1 MAEFYDAK
9 EVEDK
14 FYEIWEER
22 GYFEIDANKNICKD
36 GRKFCIMMPPPNV
49 TGSLHIGHALTFTLQ
64 DIMTR
69 YKRMDGYKTLWQPG
83 LDHAGIATQNV
94 VEKQLL
100 AQGIKKEELG
110 REKFV
115 EKVWEWKE
123 KSGGM
128 IVHQMRKL
136 GISPAWSRQR
146 FTMDEGLRIAVKK
159 AFLNLY
165 EKGLIVRENYM
176 INWCTHDGA
185 LSDIEVEHK
194 ENKGKLYHLRYYLA
208 DEASNLSENS
218 ASNLSKQAEVS
229 CDEFA
234 GCKASANEANAA
246 QNLANKSTNS
256 NNKNFDEIL
265 TGDDEAKYRD
275 EDLQVAQNF
284 ESADRTNSSSSE
296 QNSNSCKDSS
306 ETSCNKAYQSENLPY
321 IVVATTR
328 PETYFGDTAVMV
340 NPNDERYKNLI
351 GKKVVLPI
359 IGREI
364 EIIADEH
371 VDMEFGTGLVKVTP
385 AHDTNDYE
393 VGKRHDLKFITVFDE
408 KGILNEQCAQFK
420 GLERLE
426 ARDVIVAELE
436 KLGNVEKIEDYEN
449 QVGYCYRCKN
459 VVEPYISKQWF
470 VKKQIADDAIAKVG
484 EGLAKFY
491 PAHWINSFNAWMRE
505 LRDWCIS
512 RQLWWGH
519 QIPVFYCG
527 ECGHE
532 WADEGEPTQCP
543 KCKSAN
549 FHQDPDVLDT
559 WFSSGLWPFSTLGW
573 GNGEEL
579 KNEKWFDGDLAE
591 FYPNNLL
598 ITGFDILFFWVAR
611 MMFQGE
617 NALGKLP
624 FDDIYLHAL
633 VKDEQGRKMSKSLG
647 NVIDPLVS
655 IEEYSADILRF
666 TLALLAVQGRDIKL
680 SDEKMKLVR
689 NFTNKLYNASKYLL
703 LNESKFANLSDAKI
717 ETKLGKYMLSRFN
730 ECVREVR
737 ENIDAY
743 RFNDAANAIYK
754 FLWDEFCDWGI
765 ELSKADKGSV
775 RELGAIF
782 KEAMRLLSPF
792 MPFISEFLFH
802 ELSGSNLESASS
814 IMIEAYP
821 QANECDLQ
829 IEKTF
834 ELVIEAIVAI
844 RRAKATIEQ
853 GNSKI
858 AKAFI
863 KLNKGVELD
872 MNLDSNYLGPAFG
885 PSNKIDKYLVEQI
898 MQKGDE
904 TKKDYTVYAEKKNNE
919 NTKEGDIIIWSSYAK
934 EYIEEKNLD
943 IEIPDLEWGESYK
956 VEEFIKL
963 LAKCEQIEF
972 CDAKIENA
980 ARDVSENLEVF
991 VPLEGVDMSAVIMRL
1006 RSQKTKLEKEIAKLS
1021 NMLNNE
1027 KFVASAPQA
1036 VVEANRE
1043 GLASAAQKLEKV
1055 DSELANL
1062 GAAD

>member
-9 EVEDK
+9 EIEDK
-14 FYEIWEER
+14 FYKIWEER
-22 GYFEIDANKNICKD
+22 GYFEIDANKNIRKD

-100 AQGIKKEELG
+100 NQGIKKEELG

-146 FTMDEGLRIAVKK
+146 FTMDEGLRKAVKK
-159 AFLNLY
+159 AFVNLY

-208 DEASNLSENS
+208 E
-218 ASNLSKQAEVS
+218 
-229 CDEFA
+229 
-234 GCKASANEANAA
+234 
-246 QNLANKSTNS
+246 
-256 NNKNFDEIL
+256 
-265 TGDDEAKYRD
+265 
-275 EDLQVAQNF
+275 
-284 ESADRTNSSSSE
+284 E
-296 QNSNSCKDSS
+296 QDKF
-306 ETSCNKAYQSENLPY
+306 

-385 AHDTNDYE
+385 AHDTNDYG

-408 KGILNEQCAQFK
+408 KGILNEHCAQFK

-426 ARDVIVAELE
+426 ARDAIVAELE

-519 QIPVFYCG
+519 QIPVFYCDA
-527 ECGHE
+527 CGHE

-655 IEEYSADILRF
+655 IDEYSADVLRF

-730 ECVREVR
+730 EYVREVR

-775 RELGAIF
+775 KELGAIF

-792 MPFISEFLFH
+792 MPFISEHLFH
-802 ELSGSNLESASS
+802 ELSGSNLENASS
-814 IMIEAYP
+814 IMVEEYP
-821 QANECDLQ
+821 QANERDLQ

-863 KLNKGVELD
+863 KLNG
-872 MNLDSNYLGPAFG
+872 
-885 PSNKIDKYLVEQI
+885 
-898 MQKGDE
+898 
-904 TKKDYTVYAEKKNNE
+904 NE
-919 NTKEGDIIIWSSYAK
+919 NLTEATNYVS
-934 EYIEEKNLD
+934 
-943 IEIPDLEWGESYK
+943 
-956 VEEFIKL
+956 L

-980 ARDVSENLEVF
+980 ARDVSENLEAF

-1043 GLASAAQKLEKV
+1043 GLASATQKLEKV

-1062 GAAD
+1062 GAVD

>member
-14 FYEIWEER
+14 FYKIWEER
-22 GYFEIDANKNICKD
+22 GYFEIDANKNIRKD

-159 AFLNLY
+159 AFVNLY

-208 DEASNLSENS
+208 
-218 ASNLSKQAEVS
+218 
-229 CDEFA
+229 
-234 GCKASANEANAA
+234 G
-246 QNLANKSTNS
+246 
-256 NNKNFDEIL
+256 
-265 TGDDEAKYRD
+265 
-275 EDLQVAQNF
+275 
-284 ESADRTNSSSSE
+284 E
-296 QNSNSCKDSS
+296 QDKF
-306 ETSCNKAYQSENLPY
+306 

-408 KGILNEQCAQFK
+408 KGTLNEQCAQFK

-519 QIPVFYCG
+519 QIPVFYCD

-624 FDDIYLHAL
+624 FGDIYLHAL

-655 IEEYSADILRF
+655 IEEYSADVLRF

-689 NFTNKLYNASKYLL
+689 NFTNKLYNANKYLL
-703 LNESKFANLSDAKI
+703 LNESKFANLSDVKI

-775 RELGAIF
+775 KELGAIF

-792 MPFISEFLFH
+792 MPFISEYLFH

-814 IMIEAYP
+814 IMVEEYP
-821 QANECDLQ
+821 QANERDLQ

-858 AKAFI
+858 PKAFI
-863 KLNKGVELD
+863 KLNE
-872 MNLDSNYLGPAFG
+872 
-885 PSNKIDKYLVEQI
+885 
-898 MQKGDE
+898 
-904 TKKDYTVYAEKKNNE
+904 NE
-919 NTKEGDIIIWSSYAK
+919 NLTEAIN
-934 EYIEEKNLD
+934 YIA
-943 IEIPDLEWGESYK
+943 
-956 VEEFIKL
+956 L

-972 CDAKIENA
+972 CDDKIENA

-1006 RSQKTKLEKEIAKLS
+1006 RSQKTKLEKEITKLS
-1021 NMLNNE
+1021 SMLNNE

-1043 GLASAAQKLEKV
+1043 GLQSAQEKFAKV
-1055 DSELANL
+1055 CDELKVF
-1062 GAAD
+1062 GE

>member
-9 EVEDK
+9 EIEDK
-14 FYEIWEER
+14 FYKIWEER
-22 GYFEIDANKNICKD
+22 GYFEIDANKNIRKD

-146 FTMDEGLRIAVKK
+146 FTMDEGLRKAVKK
-159 AFLNLY
+159 AFVNLY

-194 ENKGKLYHLRYYLA
+194 ENKGKLYHLRYYFA
-208 DEASNLSENS
+208 DKPSEY
-218 ASNLSKQAEVS
+218 V
-229 CDEFA
+229 
-234 GCKASANEANAA
+234 
-246 QNLANKSTNS
+246 
-256 NNKNFDEIL
+256 
-265 TGDDEAKYRD
+265 
-275 EDLQVAQNF
+275 
-284 ESADRTNSSSSE
+284 
-296 QNSNSCKDSS
+296 
-306 ETSCNKAYQSENLPY
+306 
-321 IVVATTR
+321 VVATTR

-351 GKKVVLPI
+351 GKKVILPI

-364 EIIADEH
+364 KIIADEH

-393 VGKRHDLKFITVFDE
+393 VGKRHDLEFITVFDE

-519 QIPVFYCG
+519 QIPVFYCD

-579 KNEKWFDGDLAE
+579 KNEKWFEGDLAE

-703 LNESKFANLSDAKI
+703 LNEPKFANLSDAKI

-802 ELSGSNLESASS
+802 ELSGSNLQSASS

-821 QANECDLQ
+821 QANERDLK

-863 KLNKGVELD
+863 KLNGNG
-872 MNLDSNYLGPAFG
+872 NLTEATNYI
-885 PSNKIDKYLVEQI
+885 S
-898 MQKGDE
+898 
-904 TKKDYTVYAEKKNNE
+904 
-919 NTKEGDIIIWSSYAK
+919 
-934 EYIEEKNLD
+934 
-943 IEIPDLEWGESYK
+943 
-956 VEEFIKL
+956 L

-1021 NMLNNE
+1021 SMLNNE

-1036 VVEANRE
+1036 VVETNRE
-1043 GLASAAQKLEKV
+1043 GLASATQKLEKV

-1062 GAAD
+1062 GAVD

>member
-14 FYEIWEER
+14 FYKIWEER
-22 GYFEIDANKNICKD
+22 GYFEIDANKNIRKD

-128 IVHQMRKL
+128 IVHQMRKI

-159 AFLNLY
+159 AFVNLY

-176 INWCTHDGA
+176 INWCTQDGA

-208 DEASNLSENS
+208 
-218 ASNLSKQAEVS
+218 
-229 CDEFA
+229 
-234 GCKASANEANAA
+234 G
-246 QNLANKSTNS
+246 
-256 NNKNFDEIL
+256 
-265 TGDDEAKYRD
+265 
-275 EDLQVAQNF
+275 
-284 ESADRTNSSSSE
+284 E
-296 QNSNSCKDSS
+296 QDKF
-306 ETSCNKAYQSENLPY
+306 

-340 NPNDERYKNLI
+340 NPADERYKNLI

-519 QIPVFYCG
+519 QIPVFYCDA
-527 ECGHE
+527 CGHE
-532 WADEGEPTQCP
+532 WADEGDPTQCP

-730 ECVREVR
+730 ECVHEVR

-765 ELSKADKGSV
+765 ELSKTDKGSV

-792 MPFISEFLFH
+792 MPFISEYLFH
-802 ELSGSNLESASS
+802 ELSGSNLENASS
-814 IMIEAYP
+814 IMVEAYP
-821 QANECDLQ
+821 QANERDLQ

-858 AKAFI
+858 PKAFI
-863 KLNKGVELD
+863 KPNG
-872 MNLDSNYLGPAFG
+872 
-885 PSNKIDKYLVEQI
+885 
-898 MQKGDE
+898 
-904 TKKDYTVYAEKKNNE
+904 NE
-919 NTKEGDIIIWSSYAK
+919 NLTEATN
-934 EYIEEKNLD
+934 YI
-943 IEIPDLEWGESYK
+943 S
-956 VEEFIKL
+956 L

-980 ARDVSENLEVF
+980 ARDVSENLEAF

-1021 NMLNNE
+1021 SMLNNE

-1043 GLASAAQKLEKV
+1043 GLQSAQEKFAKV
-1055 DSELANL
+1055 CDELKVF
-1062 GAAD
+1062 GE

>member
-14 FYEIWEER
+14 FYKIWEER
-22 GYFEIDANKNICKD
+22 GYFEIDANKNIRKD

-159 AFLNLY
+159 AFVNLY

-208 DEASNLSENS
+208 
-218 ASNLSKQAEVS
+218 
-229 CDEFA
+229 
-234 GCKASANEANAA
+234 G
-246 QNLANKSTNS
+246 
-256 NNKNFDEIL
+256 
-265 TGDDEAKYRD
+265 
-275 EDLQVAQNF
+275 
-284 ESADRTNSSSSE
+284 E
-296 QNSNSCKDSS
+296 QDKF
-306 ETSCNKAYQSENLPY
+306 

-340 NPNDERYKNLI
+340 NPADERYKNLI

-408 KGILNEQCAQFK
+408 KGILNDQCAQFK

-426 ARDVIVAELE
+426 ARDAIVAELE

-519 QIPVFYCG
+519 QIPVFYCD
-527 ECGHE
+527 ECEHE
-532 WADEGEPTQCP
+532 WADEGDPTQCP

-579 KNEKWFDGDLAE
+579 KNEKWFEGDLAE

-655 IEEYSADILRF
+655 IEEYSADVLRF

-717 ETKLGKYMLSRFN
+717 ETKLGKCILSRFN

-775 RELGAIF
+775 REFGAIF

-792 MPFISEFLFH
+792 MPFISEYLFH
-802 ELSGSNLESASS
+802 ELSGSNLENASS
-814 IMIEAYP
+814 IMVEEYP
-821 QANECDLQ
+821 QANERDLQ

-858 AKAFI
+858 PKAFI
-863 KLNKGVELD
+863 KLNG
-872 MNLDSNYLGPAFG
+872 
-885 PSNKIDKYLVEQI
+885 
-898 MQKGDE
+898 
-904 TKKDYTVYAEKKNNE
+904 NE
-919 NTKEGDIIIWSSYAK
+919 NLTEATN
-934 EYIEEKNLD
+934 YI
-943 IEIPDLEWGESYK
+943 S
-956 VEEFIKL
+956 L

-972 CDAKIENA
+972 CDDKIENA

-1021 NMLNNE
+1021 SMLNNE

-1043 GLASAAQKLEKV
+1043 GLANATQKLEKV
-1055 DSELANL
+1055 DSELVNL
-1062 GAAD
+1062 GAVD

>member
-14 FYEIWEER
+14 FYKIWEER
-22 GYFEIDANKNICKD
+22 GYFEIDANKNIRKD

-69 YKRMDGYKTLWQPG
+69 YKRMDGHKTLWQPG

-136 GISPAWSRQR
+136 GVSPAWSRQR

-159 AFLNLY
+159 AFVNLY

-208 DEASNLSENS
+208 
-218 ASNLSKQAEVS
+218 
-229 CDEFA
+229 
-234 GCKASANEANAA
+234 G
-246 QNLANKSTNS
+246 
-256 NNKNFDEIL
+256 
-265 TGDDEAKYRD
+265 
-275 EDLQVAQNF
+275 
-284 ESADRTNSSSSE
+284 E
-296 QNSNSCKDSS
+296 QDKF
-306 ETSCNKAYQSENLPY
+306 

-340 NPNDERYKNLI
+340 NPSDERYKNLI
-351 GKKVVLPI
+351 GKKVILPI

-364 EIIADEH
+364 KIIADEH

-393 VGKRHDLKFITVFDE
+393 VGKRHDLEFITVFDE

-519 QIPVFYCG
+519 QIPVFYCDA
-527 ECGHE
+527 CGHE
-532 WADEGEPTQCP
+532 WADEGDPTQCP

-655 IEEYSADILRF
+655 IDEYSADVLRF

-730 ECVREVR
+730 KCVREVR

-775 RELGAIF
+775 KELGAIF

-792 MPFISEFLFH
+792 MPFISEYLFH
-802 ELSGSNLESASS
+802 ELSGSNLENASS

-821 QANECDLQ
+821 QAKERDLQ

-858 AKAFI
+858 PKAFI
-863 KLNKGVELD
+863 KLNG
-872 MNLDSNYLGPAFG
+872 
-885 PSNKIDKYLVEQI
+885 
-898 MQKGDE
+898 
-904 TKKDYTVYAEKKNNE
+904 NE
-919 NTKEGDIIIWSSYAK
+919 NLTEATN
-934 EYIEEKNLD
+934 YI
-943 IEIPDLEWGESYK
+943 S
-956 VEEFIKL
+956 L

-972 CDAKIENA
+972 CDDKIENA
-980 ARDVSENLEVF
+980 ARDVSENLEAF

-1021 NMLNNE
+1021 SMLNNE

-1043 GLASAAQKLEKV
+1043 GLQSAQEKFAKV
-1055 DSELANL
+1055 CDELKVF
-1062 GAAD
+1062 GE

>member
-14 FYEIWEER
+14 FYKIWEER
-22 GYFEIDANKNICKD
+22 GYFEIDANKDIQKD

-136 GISPAWSRQR
+136 GITPAWSRQR
-146 FTMDEGLRIAVKK
+146 FTMDEGLRKAVKK
-159 AFLNLY
+159 AFVNLY
-165 EKGLIVRENYM
+165 DKGLIVQKNYM

-194 ENKGKLYHLRYYLA
+194 ENKGKLYHLRYYFA
-208 DEASNLSENS
+208 DKPSEF
-218 ASNLSKQAEVS
+218 V
-229 CDEFA
+229 
-234 GCKASANEANAA
+234 
-246 QNLANKSTNS
+246 
-256 NNKNFDEIL
+256 
-265 TGDDEAKYRD
+265 
-275 EDLQVAQNF
+275 
-284 ESADRTNSSSSE
+284 
-296 QNSNSCKDSS
+296 
-306 ETSCNKAYQSENLPY
+306 
-321 IVVATTR
+321 VVATTR

-359 IGREI
+359 INREI

-385 AHDTNDYE
+385 AHDQNDYE
-393 VGKRHDLKFITVFDE
+393 VGKRHNLEFITVFDE
-408 KGILNEQCAQFK
+408 KGILNDKCDKFA

-426 ARDVIVAELE
+426 ARDIVVAELE

-470 VKKQIADDAIAKVG
+470 VKKEIADEAIAKVG

-519 QIPVFYCG
+519 QIPVFYCD

-532 WADEGEPTQCP
+532 WADEGDPTQCP

-655 IEEYSADILRF
+655 IEEYSADVLRF

-743 RFNDAANAIYK
+743 RFNDAANTLYK

-775 RELGAIF
+775 KELGAIF

-792 MPFISEFLFH
+792 MPFISEYLFH

-814 IMIEAYP
+814 IMIEEYP

-858 AKAFI
+858 PKAFI
-863 KLNKGVELD
+863 KLNG
-872 MNLDSNYLGPAFG
+872 
-885 PSNKIDKYLVEQI
+885 
-898 MQKGDE
+898 
-904 TKKDYTVYAEKKNNE
+904 NE
-919 NTKEGDIIIWSSYAK
+919 NLTEATN
-934 EYIEEKNLD
+934 YIA
-943 IEIPDLEWGESYK
+943 
-956 VEEFIKL
+956 L

-972 CDAKIENA
+972 CDDKIENA
-980 ARDVSENLEVF
+980 ARDVSENLEAF

-1021 NMLNNE
+1021 SMLNNE

-1043 GLASAAQKLEKV
+1043 GLASAIQKLEKV
-1055 DSELANL
+1055 DSELVNL
-1062 GAAD
+1062 GVAD

>member
-14 FYEIWEER
+14 FYKIWEER
-22 GYFEIDANKNICKD
+22 GYFEIDANKNIRKD

-100 AQGIKKEELG
+100 AQGVKKEELG

-234 GCKASANEANAA
+234 GCKASANEAHSSCVAV
-246 QNLANKSTNS
+246 KSEPQTH
-256 NNKNFDEIL
+256 
-265 TGDDEAKYRD
+265 AKARSRQG
-275 EDLQVAQNF
+275 E
-284 ESADRTNSSSSE
+284 
-296 QNSNSCKDSS
+296 
-306 ETSCNKAYQSENLPY
+306 Y

-340 NPNDERYKNLI
+340 NPNDVRYKNLI

-393 VGKRHDLKFITVFDE
+393 VGKRYDLKFITVFDE

-426 ARDVIVAELE
+426 ARDVIVAELK

-519 QIPVFYCG
+519 QIPVFYCDA
-527 ECGHE
+527 CGHE
-532 WADEGEPTQCP
+532 WADEGDPTQCP

-591 FYPNNLL
+591 FYPNSLL

-655 IEEYSADILRF
+655 IDEYSADVLRF

-792 MPFISEFLFH
+792 MPFISEYLFH
-802 ELSGSNLESASS
+802 ELSGSNLESESS
-814 IMIEAYP
+814 IMVEAYP
-821 QANECDLQ
+821 QANERDLQ

-863 KLNKGVELD
+863 KLNG
-872 MNLDSNYLGPAFG
+872 
-885 PSNKIDKYLVEQI
+885 
-898 MQKGDE
+898 
-904 TKKDYTVYAEKKNNE
+904 NE
-919 NTKEGDIIIWSSYAK
+919 NLTKATN
-934 EYIEEKNLD
+934 YIA
-943 IEIPDLEWGESYK
+943 
-956 VEEFIKL
+956 L

-980 ARDVSENLEVF
+980 ARDVSENLEAF

-1021 NMLNNE
+1021 GMLNNE